1 MPYTPK
7 HLRFERYL
15 DNIFRY
21 DYMDNVNT
29 EINLFT
35 QKQVS

>member
-1 MPYTPK
+1 MPYPPK
-7 HLRFERYL
+7 NLRFERYL

-21 DYMDNVNT
+21 NDMDNVNT